1 MKRFAL
7 VLLATSAMS
16 ALAFQ
21 PASAADLPP
30 RPAPVFK
37 APVVVPA
44 PVYNWTGFYIG
55 IHGGGAWAD
64 KKWEDTSTSC
74 IPVGGYSLISG
85 ACGDQGSHKAKGA
98 LGGGQA
104 GFNLQAGNFV
114 FGIEG
119 QWSWSSLKGS
129 NSRSVNG
136 VINFGGGNDG
146 LSLLTGLSTRVRD
159 LGTIAGRLGVVVG
172 TSGAVLLFVKGGG
185 GFADD
190 KFTATTT
197 GSCDNTGNCNSNPDF
212 TATWTGKQ
220 FRWGWMAGGGAEVK
234 LTQNVSVKAEYNFL
248 DLGRRDV
255 TLTGEI
261 CTPTCTSSSR
271 TFSIDQNIHLFKV
284 GLNYSFGGAAVGY

>member
-21 PASAADLPP
+21 SASAADLPL

-44 PVYNWTGFYIG
+44 PVYNWTGF
-55 IHGGGAWAD
+55 
-64 KKWEDTSTSC
+64 
-74 IPVGGYSLISG
+74 
-85 ACGDQGSHKAKGA
+85 
-98 LGGGQA
+98 
-104 GFNLQAGNFV
+104 
-114 FGIEG
+114 
-119 QWSWSSLKGS
+119 
-129 NSRSVNG
+129 
-136 VINFGGGNDG
+136 
-146 LSLLTGLSTRVRD
+146 STRVRD

-212 TATWTGKQ
+212 
-220 FRWGWMAGGGAEVK
+220 
-234 LTQNVSVKAEYNFL
+234 
-248 DLGRRDV
+248 
-255 TLTGEI
+255 
-261 CTPTCTSSSR
+261 
-271 TFSIDQNIHLFKV
+271 
-284 GLNYSFGGAAVGY
+284 